1 MKWTDCYGCSHDP
14 KVIRKKELATYIDSV
29 KKEIT
34 ELREKRDK
42 KSNKFSRQEIID
54 EINKKVEDLKP
65 YIEERSKLTKT
76 ISKNPM
82 CDERYFRFL
91 KEPKGVIPTMLQN
104 LLDARKNTRVGIK
117 DNKKQIEKL
126 LENGDKN
133 KVNELVMLNN
143 VLDKRQLAYKICA
156 NSVAATT
163 PIPCKIDGK
172 FIYKTIEEISKGDWE
187 RINEEQEV
195 STPIDNIE
203 VWSDKGFTK
212 PKFVMRHPKSENLF
226 RVNTHTGC
234 VDCTGDHSLLRKNG
248 EEVKPKNLKL
258 GDELMHEDF
267 PLPSDTPNK
276 PLFLSLSDESINN
289 YSLHG
294 NEEEIAFVHGVF
306 FAEGSCGTWG
316 VLGKAKTTWVIY
328 NQDLRL
334 LERCKNIL
342 NKIEDETF
350 KISKYYDSART
361 YHLVP
366 TISIIN
372 ISKKYRDMF
381 YDKRKYKKFPDY
393 IFNSPLNIRQAFFM
407 GYYNGDGNRNLEKGI
422 VINNK
427 GNRGCASLFY
437 LAKSLGYKVSISYS
451 KDGDSDFTYRLQC
464 CTDFRI
470 KKEHSIKQIE
480 IITQVEEEYNDTI
493 TEKIV
498 RNDELIEFNE
508 GKSFYRNII
517 INCERFP
524 RQKLLDSLD
533 DAIICANRKFSYV
546 IEYFTKG
553 KYICCKKYCCGR
565 EYKIKLQTL
574 KNRNSNMHNSCN
586 CGITPFEFECKNK
599 KNIYSEKDYIEYVYD
614 IETENHHFAAG
625 VGNMIVHNSMYGSWG
640 VRKGYLP
647 FMPGAMCLL
656 GDSLIS
662 YSFGFTRKMKDLVK
676 TDSLWSYNN
685 GQVVSNGKGLI
696 YKGKRELVRI
706 TLIDGRILK
715 CTPEHKIM
723 TKSGWIEAGKLLPKH
738 NWNGKVFNTNSE
750 YSKVIVGLE
759 LPEDIIGEDEKN
771 WKLLNYTMDTF
782 ENREKT
788 LAFCRVLGFILS
800 DGSISQYLGG
810 KTKDKE
816 LSSCKVSIGTLIDS
830 KLFVSDIKILTGQE
844 PTISD
849 ILRSDI
855 KGNVFAI
862 HVPKILVDEILLI
875 EGVLVGK
882 RTHQPFTLPDFIFE
896 PDCPLS
902 VAREFLGGLF
912 GGDGT
917 SPSLSVSHPSF
928 SPVEFG
934 ISTIEKYKDDMFV
947 IMNKLITLFDRFDM
961 KFWLRE
967 PRLARE
973 RKDLLPKDIKEN
985 PRWEYYITTNSCF
998 SLLFAQKIGFRY
1010 CSDKN
1015 NKLTVAASYQRYSDN
1030 VRKQHINIV
1039 LKTSE
1044 MYDLH
1049 DKHYKIKYILE
1060 KARKEIYENEIPL
1073 HEYFSLSKCTDV
1085 HNYRAR
1091 PHTLEGF
1098 KLLKKYFPTAREYAQ
1113 MAGCDHWFSEKQKSK
1128 KIYSI
1133 ERDQKSN
1140 PCLYLDVVDVR
1151 YDGID
1156 DVYDIIDVPNQSF
1169 VANGIVVHNC
1179 TTFMGR
1185 TNIEVVAKTIVEK
1198 YKGELV
1204 YGDTDSNYIHFPH
1217 LKNKTAAEAWD
1228 YAVDTA
1234 EKISSL
1240 FPRPIK
1246 LDFEEAAYEVFFIL
1260 TKKRYMYKACG
1271 KDGIISDKIGKRG
1284 VLLNRRDSSI
1294 FIRNLYEKI
1303 VMKIMDK
1310 ENRDEILYFI
1320 LQELNRLCSNSVP
1333 YKDFVVTK
1341 SVGNAGNLMDAD
1353 DNCKIE
1359 GDSVLE
1365 TYIDE
1370 KGKEKIKLGDYIAP
1384 KLPKDQK
1391 EREKQFKLKDA
1402 RTIKE
1407 YYERCLP
1414 AQVQLAEKM
1423 RRRGQIVQ
1431 TGSRL
1436 EFLVTD
1442 IENHTAKQYE
1452 KLESMEYFL
1461 ENSSFLTVDFFYYI
1475 KIAINSID
1483 EILNIAFSKNDRN
1496 YPKPFKKDF
1505 IKEQYIFRYKKRRAV
1520 IEQIKN
1526 LFKPKIS
1533 IG

>member
-1 MKWTDCYGCSHDP
+1 
-14 KVIRKKELATYIDSV
+14 L
-29 KKEIT
+29 T
-34 ELREKRDK
+34 ELRERRDK
-42 KSNKFSRQEIID
+42 KSNKFCRQEIIN

-65 YIEERSKLTKT
+65 YIEERSQLTKT

-82 CDERYFRFL
+82 CEERYYRFL

-104 LLDARKNTRVGIK
+104 LLDARKHTRVGIK

-156 NSVAATT
+156 NSVVATT

-172 FIYKTIEEISKGDWE
+172 FIYKTIEEISKGDWA

-195 STPIDNIE
+195 STPIYNLE

-212 PKFVMRHPKSENLF
+212 PKFIMRHYTKEVLK
-226 RVNTHTGC
+226 RIVTDLGVVT
-234 VDCTGDHSLLRKNG
+234 CTNDHSLLKPNG
-248 EEVKPKNLKL
+248 DEIKPSECKI
-258 GDELMHEDF
+258 GDELMHEECKLELDNF
-267 PLPSDTPNK
+267 NTLVKIPKEYESEFYKCSTEIESSKIFNFLRKSGFNVKIEYVNNEYLMEYSKSTLNVSNK
-276 PLFLSLSDESINN
+276 I
-289 YSLHG
+289 
-294 NEEEIAFVHGVF
+294 
-306 FAEGSCGTWG
+306 
-316 VLGKAKTTWVIY
+316 K
-328 NQDLRL
+328 
-334 LERCKNIL
+334 
-342 NKIEDETF
+342 KIEDV
-350 KISKYYDSART
+350 KA
-361 YHLVP
+361 P
-366 TISIIN
+366 
-372 ISKKYRDMF
+372 
-381 YDKRKYKKFPDY
+381 
-393 IFNSPLNIRQAFFM
+393 Q
-407 GYYNGDGNRNLEKGI
+407 
-422 VINNK
+422 
-427 GNRGCASLFY
+427 
-437 LAKSLGYKVSISYS
+437 
-451 KDGDSDFTYRLQC
+451 
-464 CTDFRI
+464 
-470 KKEHSIKQIE
+470 
-480 IITQVEEEYNDTI
+480 
-493 TEKIV
+493 
-498 RNDELIEFNE
+498 
-508 GKSFYRNII
+508 
-517 INCERFP
+517 
-524 RQKLLDSLD
+524 
-533 DAIICANRKFSYV
+533 
-546 IEYFTKG
+546 
-553 KYICCKKYCCGR
+553 
-565 EYKIKLQTL
+565 
-574 KNRNSNMHNSCN
+574 
-586 CGITPFEFECKNK
+586 
-599 KNIYSEKDYIEYVYD
+599 YVYD

-640 VRKGYLP
+640 VKKGYLP

-662 YSFGFTRKMKDLVK
+662 HSFGFTRKMKDLVK
-676 TDSLWSYNN
+676 TDNLWSYYN

-715 CTPEHKIM
+715 CTPDHKIM

-816 LSSCKVSIGTLIDS
+816 LSSCKVNIGTLIDS

-849 ILRSDI
+849 ILRPEI

-882 RTHQPFTLPDFIFE
+882 RTHQPFTLPGFIFE

-934 ISTIEKYKDDMFV
+934 ISTIEKYKDDMYET
-947 IMNKLITLFDRFDM
+947 MNKITILLKRFEMD
-961 KFWLRE
+961 FWLRE

-973 RKDLLPKDIKEN
+973 REELLPKDIKEN
-985 PRWEYYITTNSCF
+985 PRWEYIITTNSCF

-1240 FPRPIK
+1240 FPRPIE
-1246 LDFEEAAYEVFFIL
+1246 LAYEEQVYERFFIL

-1483 EILNIAFSKNDRN
+1483 EILNIAFSKNDGN